1 MARKPTPPPA
11 AAVDYHH
18 AFLKMPAAMMI
29 SRQRVITDCNLAFA
43 QMFRYRREAL
53 VGQSLRVLYP
63 SQMDFERFGKR
74 VIPVLARHG
83 GFTDSR
89 AFRRAS
95 GELFWVSVTG
105 ASEHRADPYAEA
117 LWIFTE
123 IDDDPAASRPTGRRQ
138 LDWDARGRMTRRERD
153 VAALLIETKTSKE
166 IAKVLGISPRTVE
179 IYRSRL
185 LRKFGVGSTTDL
197 LERLLS

>member
-1 MARKPTPPPA
+1 MVRKAKPA
-11 AAVDYHH
+11 ADAPVDYHS
-18 AFLKMPAAMMI
+18 AFMQMPSAMMV
-29 SRQRVITDCNLAFA
+29 SRQRIITECNLAFA
-43 QMFRYRREAL
+43 DMFRCAREAL

-63 SQMDFERFGKR
+63 SQVDFERFGKR

-89 AFRRAS
+89 AFRRAN
-95 GELFWVSVTG
+95 GDLFWVSVTG
-105 ASEHRADPYAEA
+105 ASEHRDDPYAEA

-123 IDDDPAASRPTGRRQ
+123 IDDSAAAARPSSRRQ
-138 LDWDARGRMTRRERD
+138 MDWDARARMTRRERD

-166 IAKVLGISPRTVE
+166 IAKALGISPRTVE
-179 IYRSRL
+179 IHRSHL
-185 LRKFGVGSTTDL
+185 LRKFGAASTADL